1 MLIIY
6 YKTYFAEMLWYILPH
21 LDDSAKIELNRN
33 ISKISPI
40 FLAHI
45 IFSTLWY
52 ESGLYSKNIFKNT
65 YGMQMAI
72 FTLHAALYLFL
83 QEFCFLNDVACAL
96 VSFWSCLPKI
106 WIRKQN
112 FLHGKTCAISS
123 SLLTYLKQYRVSL
136 WSSRNSNLDLICCI
150 NLTARN
156 ASNY

>member
-6 YKTYFAEMLWYILPH
+6 YKTYFAEMLWYISPH

-65 YGMQMAI
+65 YGIFLCKWRSLLYMQHCTCSFKNFVSWMM
-72 FTLHAALYLFL
+72 LPVLLFL
-83 QEFCFLNDVACAL
+83 SEVVFPRFGF
-96 VSFWSCLPKI
+96 VSRISFMAKHVPSPSV
-106 WIRKQN
+106 
-112 FLHGKTCAISS
+112 FLHTWNNTECPSEVAAIQFEINTPRK
-123 SLLTYLKQYRVSL
+123 LAKQSE
-136 WSSRNSNLDLICCI
+136 
-150 NLTARN
+150 
-156 ASNY
+156 